1 MTAHPGAEHWL
12 YPFYTVAD
20 CLAGAALELQ
30 ESLECEH
37 PDYDASEVRFS
48 FWPEGDE
55 DKVPPPSDC
64 SKAQPVRVAKK
75 HREEGRR
82 GFS

>member
-37 PDYDASEVRFS
+37 PDYGASEVRFS
-48 FWPEGDE
+48 FWPELDDDQAE
-55 DKVPPPSDC
+55 PPSDD
-64 SKAQPVRVAKK
+64 SIVQSARGQKAS
-75 HREEGRR
+75 RR
-82 GFS
+82 RPPGL